1 VINHAS
7 DKAKAEAQKSSARE
21 RDEFLDLKQALE
33 QCLAKALGES
43 LPALRFSNQADHL
56 GNHTSLSVKRF
67 PNWQASSFPQLTLI
81 QAITGFDRWSLSVI
95 AMFRQLTGRS
105 VFAVV
110 SWREARIVQRPSA
123 MGYPLPIA
131 VYAYLAF
138 PLLIIGA
145 LVCLVAI
152 PRPSLM
158 LLLEA
163 PAMRRSWVSK
173 KRAVGLF
180 LLAFAVLIHGVF
192 ITGAATFGPKSV
204 MRVQI
209 FGFHCAYKQPCDIA
223 TISTNSGYLDHIRL
237 PQPVDMD
244 TFY

>member
-1 VINHAS
+1 
-7 DKAKAEAQKSSARE
+7 
-21 RDEFLDLKQALE
+21 
-33 QCLAKALGES
+33 
-43 LPALRFSNQADHL
+43 
-56 GNHTSLSVKRF
+56 
-67 PNWQASSFPQLTLI
+67 
-81 QAITGFDRWSLSVI
+81 
-95 AMFRQLTGRS
+95 
-105 VFAVV
+105 
-110 SWREARIVQRPSA
+110 
-123 MGYPLPIA
+123 
-131 VYAYLAF
+131 
-138 PLLIIGA
+138 
-145 LVCLVAI
+145 
-152 PRPSLM
+152 M

-244 TFY
+244 TFYQDNHNFVTLQLSLWDAKIHWIRTDNTSPPTIVGHRSR